1 MAARRLAL
9 TPLKCLCDTLPQ
21 VLIPALSDLD
31 RNDPM
36 PSHRPSPLYVIL
48 TAALACTLATRAFA
62 DSGVSTL
69 EERMSQKDFQ
79 SSGLNKL
86 TPAEL
91 AHLNAWLGARPIVA
105 GENGAVASEPVFY
118 PKDSAREAFNAHIV
132 GTFQGWR
139 GKTRYTL
146 DNDQV
151 WEQAESGR
159 LGDIELTDPAVRIK
173 PMLLGSWLM
182 YVDGCGCSLRVKRV
196 E

>member
-1 MAARRLAL
+1 MSSNR
-9 TPLKCLCDTLPQ
+9 Q
-21 VLIPALSDLD
+21 
-31 RNDPM
+31 
-36 PSHRPSPLYVIL
+36 SPLLLIL
-48 TAALACTLATRAFA
+48 TAALACTFASSVFA
-62 DSGVSTL
+62 DSGAGTL

-79 SSGLNKL
+79 ASGLNKL
-86 TPAEL
+86 SRAEL

-105 GENGAVASEPVFY
+105 GASGAIASEPVFY
-118 PKDSAREAFNAHIV
+118 PKDSTRETFSAHIV
-132 GTFQGWR
+132 GKFQGWR
-139 GKTRYTL
+139 GKTRFTL

-159 LGDIELTDPAVRIK
+159 LGDIELTDPSVRIK

>member
-1 MAARRLAL
+1 MRV
-9 TPLKCLCDTLPQ
+9 CDTLPQ
-21 VLIPALSDLD
+21 VLFPALFDHD
-31 RNDPM
+31 RTDPM
-36 PSHRPSPLYVIL
+36 SIHRPSPLFVVL
-48 TAALACTLATRAFA
+48 TAALACTLAGSVFA
-62 DSGVSTL
+62 DSGAGTL
-69 EERMSQKDFQ
+69 QERMSQKDFQ

-105 GENGAVASEPVFY
+105 GANGAVSSEPVFY
-118 PKDSAREAFNAHIV
+118 PKDSAREAFNAHIA

-139 GKTRYTL
+139 GKTRFTL

-159 LGDIELTDPAVRIK
+159 LGNIELTDPAVRIK